1 MQKCAAY
8 IKSRLNFVKEYD
20 IMLNIATKGGELMYR
35 YKIEE
40 LKKWKES
47 PTRKPMI
54 IRGARQVGKTWLMKE
69 FGKEFYEKCAYI
81 NFDDNS
87 RMNKLFEEDFDLDRI
102 IQGLKIE
109 SGVNIEPENTLI
121 IFDEIQETPKAL
133 KALKYFCEN
142 AREYH
147 IISAG
152 SLLGVAIHEGTSFP
166 VGKVDFMD
174 LTPLSFFE
182 FLEALGENE
191 LLKLLKNNDFPMIE
205 VFDTKIKE
213 YLKLYYYVGGMPE
226 VVNAYATN
234 KDLKEVRKIQKE
246 LLAAYEQDFSKHAP
260 SNIVPRIRQLW
271 NNIPTQL
278 AKENKKFIYGLIK
291 EGARAREY
299 EIALS
304 WLIDCGIVYQMNRVN
319 NCKVPL
325 SAYQDFNAF
334 KLYLL
339 DVGLLAAMAEIDEK
353 TLLDGNE
360 IFVEFKGSLTEQYVL
375 CQLKQCT
382 DLNVFY
388 WTADTG
394 TAEIDFITQIRGK
407 NVPIEVKASENLQ
420 AKSLKT
426 FVQKYNTE
434 INVRTSMSNYRK
446 EDWLI
451 NVPLYSIGNIE
462 EITKM

>member
-1 MQKCAAY
+1 
-8 IKSRLNFVKEYD
+8 
-20 IMLNIATKGGELMYR
+20 MYR
-35 YKIEE
+35 NKMEE

-47 PTRKPMI
+47 QNRKPLI

-69 FGKEFYEKCAYI
+69 FGKEYYEKCAYI

-87 RMNKLFEEDFDLDRI
+87 RMKNLFEEDFDLDRI

-121 IFDEIQETPKAL
+121 ILDEIQETPKAL

-142 AREYH
+142 ARNYH

-152 SLLGVAIHEGTSFP
+152 SLLGIAIHGEISFP
-166 VGKVDFMD
+166 VGKVDFLD

-182 FLEALGENE
+182 FLTALNE
-191 LLKLLKNNDFPMIE
+191 EELVKLLQENDFEMIN
-205 VFDTKIKE
+205 VFNAKLKD
-213 YLKLYYYVGGMPE
+213 YLKLYYYIGGMPE
-226 VVNAYATN
+226 VVNSYVNN
-234 KDLKEVRKIQKE
+234 KDLLEVRRIQKT
-246 LLAAYEQDFSKHAP
+246 LLEDYEQDFSKHAP
-260 SNIVPRIRQLW
+260 KNIVPRIRQLW

-278 AKENKKFIYGLIK
+278 AKENKKFIYGLVR

-304 WLIDCGIVYQMNRVN
+304 WLIDCGLIYQVNRVN
-319 NCKVPL
+319 NSKIPL

-339 DVGLLAAMAEIDEK
+339 DVGLLAAMAGIDAK
-353 TLLDGNE
+353 TLLEGNE
-360 IFVEFKGSLTEQYVL
+360 IFEEFKGSLTEQYVL

-382 DLNVFY
+382 NLDVFY
-388 WTADTG
+388 WSSDTG
-394 TAEIDFITQIRGK
+394 ISEIDFISQIGTD

-426 FVQKYNTE
+426 FVQKYKTK
-434 INVRTSMSNYRK
+434 INIRTSMTTYRK

-451 NVPLYSIGNIE
+451 NIPLYSIGNIE
-462 EITKM
+462 KIISDTQR

>member
-1 MQKCAAY
+1 M
-8 IKSRLNFVKEYD
+8 KEYD

-47 PTRKPMI
+47 STRKPMI

-69 FGKEFYEKCAYI
+69 FGKEFYERCAYI

-205 VFDTKIKE
+205 VFNTKIKE

-246 LLAAYEQDFSKHAP
+246 LLSAYEQDFSKHAP

-304 WLIDCGIVYQMNRVN
+304 WLIDCGIVYQINRVN

-339 DVGLLAAMAEIDEK
+339 DVGLLAAMAETDEK
-353 TLLDGNE
+353 TLLDENE

-394 TAEIDFITQIRGK
+394 TAKIDFITQIRGN
-407 NVPIEVKASENLQ
+407 NVPIEVKANENLQ

>member
-1 MQKCAAY
+1 MER
-8 IKSRLNFVKEYD
+8 IS
-20 IMLNIATKGGELMYR
+20 
-35 YKIEE
+35 
-40 LKKWKES
+40 
-47 PTRKPMI
+47 TRKPMI

-87 RMNKLFEEDFDLDRI
+87 RMSKLFEEDFDLDRI

-147 IISAG
+147 IISAD

-394 TAEIDFITQIRGK
+394 TAEIDFITQIRGN
-407 NVPIEVKASENLQ
+407 NVPIEVKVSENLQ